1 MVLLLS
7 ILFHYSV
14 ILSCFG
20 GIYKTDGKL
29 YVILGYIAKAAG
41 VWGLLFY
48 RFHGRMKLCRRK
60 KEIRPENNRTDG
72 ELRFLRRKKAAAFCQ
87 FRWLNGGDA
96 YEG

>member
-60 KEIRPENNRTDG
+60 KENPAGKQSYRRGTSFAEAKKSR
-72 ELRFLRRKKAAAFCQ
+72 RFLSIPVVKWWRCI
-87 FRWLNGGDA
+87 
-96 YEG
+96 